1 MEGKERSDKEWKL
14 NVPFQVKQNTS
25 GQAGIKTKRKFF
37 TLIYFLFFNFAF
49 FLEVKFSCCGTL
61 A

>member
-1 MEGKERSDKEWKL
+1 MESKERSDKEWKL
-14 NVPFQVKQNTS
+14 NVPFQVKQTTS
-25 GQAGIKTKRKFF
+25 GQAGIKTKRKIF
-37 TLIYFLFFNFAF
+37 TLIYFLFSYFA